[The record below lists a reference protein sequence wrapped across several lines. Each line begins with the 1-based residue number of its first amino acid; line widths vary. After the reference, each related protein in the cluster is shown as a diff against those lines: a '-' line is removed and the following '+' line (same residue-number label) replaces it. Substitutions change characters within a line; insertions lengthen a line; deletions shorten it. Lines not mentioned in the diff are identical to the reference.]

1 MGIYE
6 NEEEMEPILNN
17 LMILGLMLG
26 ITKFSLKA
34 ALGCG
39 FAALSKRE
47 ILVIASVYLVLA
59 LIIGVLMG
67 MLHEI
72 SDKFLNILLDSA
84 PLLGLLQG
92 IIALFLV
99 VFGLRTIKKW
109 VDGGE
114 NLSRKTFLML
124 SVPCPGTIATIF
136 ISCLFLIMMGL
147 KGIKVGLLIGGVF
160 FLFILGISLGI
171 RKSRLKKNPSS
182 LGGVMVFFGLFYL
195 LSILLIP
202 AYLPVSKMD
211 ITMDFPVDDMTPGFL
226 FIVTMI
232 ATGFILE
239 RIDIRD
245 KLKWNYS
252 QNL

>member
-1 MGIYE
+1 
-6 NEEEMEPILNN
+6 MEPILNN
-17 LMILGLMLG
+17 LIILGLMLG
-26 ITKFSLKA
+26 VTKFSLKA

-39 FAALSKRE
+39 FAALRKRE
-47 ILVIASVYLVLA
+47 ILVIASVYLVISLVT
-59 LIIGVLMG
+59 GVLVG
-67 MLHEI
+67 MLHEV

-114 NLSRKTFLML
+114 DLTRKTFLIL
-124 SVPCPGTIATIF
+124 SIPCPGTIATIF
-136 ISCLFLIMMGL
+136 ISCLFLVMLGMEGM
-147 KGIKVGLLIGGVF
+147 KVGALIGGVF
-160 FLFILGISLGI
+160 FLSILGISLTI
-171 RKSRLKKNPSS
+171 RKSGLRKSPSS

-211 ITMDFPVDDMTPGFL
+211 ITMDFPVGDVIPGSL
-226 FIVTMI
+226 FIITMI
-232 ATGFILE
+232 STGFILD
-239 RIDIRD
+239 RIDIKNR
-245 KLKWNYS
+245 LKWNYS
-252 QNL
+252 PNL